1 MDYNHRFIV
10 RIYLSQNLQ
19 KYIITCFGM
28 SDVISTFVRKQPT
41 HMFEGFGAIATP
53 HSQHNLKWIEY
64 QQYHLRFEFRI
75 CKSKE
80 YMYMYNI

>member
-1 MDYNHRFIV
+1 MDYRRRFIV

-41 HMFEGFGAIATP
+41 HMLEGFGAIATP
-53 HSQHNLKWIEY
+53 HSQHNLKWIECH
-64 QQYHLRFEFRI
+64 QYHLRFEFRTKRLYVQNLI
-75 CKSKE
+75 
-80 YMYMYNI
+80 

>member
-1 MDYNHRFIV
+1 MDYSRRFIV

-64 QQYHLRFEFRI
+64 HQYHLRFEFRTVKRLYVQNLI
-75 CKSKE
+75 
-80 YMYMYNI
+80 